1 MNEQQIATIMGFPN
15 VEAMTKHQE
24 RIQQQLQEAAEIQ
37 EMVAALRQLQ
47 SSGDQFFGFAGQD
60 LLCDGNYRV
69 SLVIGLTS
77 EGFVTTAA
85 LCGGYPVDVPM
96 YERDRSSN
104 FIVINFP
111 PRTDLDRDTD
121 AFPQNTIHNK
131 ETGGWVMFSDPS
143 PTHNGWQVDIEIN
156 FKDPGDKTTVHTDT
170 EAIVIDERTLNFWP
184 QFLTAVVR

>member
-69 SLVIGLTS
+69 SLVVGLTS
-77 EGFVTTAA
+77 EGFVTTAV
-85 LCGGYPVDVPM
+85 LCGGYPVDVPV
-96 YERDRSSN
+96 YERDRNSN
-104 FIVINFP
+104 FITIYFP
-111 PRTDLDRDTD
+111 PGTDLDRDTD
-121 AFPQNTIHNK
+121 AFPQNAIYNK
-131 ETGGWVMFSDPS
+131 ETGGWVKFGDPDL
-143 PTHNGWQVDIEIN
+143 TRNGWQVDIEIK
-156 FKDPGDKTTVHTDT
+156 FRDPDDETTVHT
-170 EAIVIDERTLNFWP
+170 EAIVIDDRTLNFWP
-184 QFLTAVVR
+184 QFLAAVVR